1 MTRPEITEEQ
11 IALVVAAFEQE
22 LRRQLGRKGPRAFVS
37 THEVAGVVT
46 EEYHEM
52 LAALHGNDLGH
63 FRSELLDI
71 AVGCVFGVACLDAG
85 HLEAWT
91 RSDWS

>member
-1 MTRPEITEEQ
+1 MSRPEITDPQ
-11 IALVVAAFEQE
+11 LSLAIAVFEQE
-22 LRRQLGRKGPRAFVS
+22 LRRHFAMKGPGSLVS

-52 LAALHGNDLGH
+52 LAALRENDPDH
-63 FRSELLDI
+63 FRSELLDV

-85 HLEAWT
+85 YLE
-91 RSDWS
+91 R